1 MIFRINPMKTLAQRL
16 VAVWSVCAIGAL
28 AADKP
33 SLDEHLEPFRPFIG
47 KTWKGQFKES
57 TPEKPQV
64 DVALWERALNGK
76 AIRILHSINN
86 GVYGGE
92 SIILWDEKKKSLVFY
107 YFTTAG
113 FYTTGTMTFK
123 DGKFTS
129 HEIVTGSAEGVTEVK
144 ATGELRSDGTM
155 ISKAEFLKEGKWVPT
170 HEITYKEDP
179 KAEVVFK

>member
-1 MIFRINPMKTLAQRL
+1 MLL
-16 VAVWSVCAIGAL
+16 VFLLCFCAAGAL

-33 SLDEHLEPFRPFIG
+33 SLDEHLEPFRPFLG
-47 KTWKGQFKES
+47 TTWKGQFKES

-64 DVALWERALNGK
+64 DVARWERALNGK
-76 AIRILHSINN
+76 AIRILHSINH

-92 SIILWDEKKKSLVFY
+92 SIIVWDEKKKSLVFY

-123 DGKFTS
+123 DGKFSS
-129 HEIVTGSAEGVTEVK
+129 HETVTGSAEGVTEVK
-144 ATGELRSDGTM
+144 ATSELRPDGTM
-155 ISKAEFLKEGKWVPT
+155 HSKSEYLKEGKWAPG

-179 KAEVVFK
+179 KAKVVFK